1 MLTLEREAARSV
13 RHDLSVEREDIL
25 FWNSAP
31 DVVEIEFTVRND
43 GPDRSPPTEATVE
56 AAPLG
61 AFVAWRPLGRV
72 PVPAID
78 PGGEAVIRTRAAC
91 DPPPTGARPKRL
103 NPARLLTALDLFDR
117 RGRTASVRGVL
128 GKLPADPLRAM
139 FRGGV
144 HWAGNLNVFLGGKAT
159 ERHTARSLR
168 VRPGCLNVALFCVG
182 IGGDAYRFHL
192 DGEVDAW
199 NARLYESGL
208 VWSGR
213 DKAIDTGLPL
223 GEWVSGAHLILVELH
238 VEPPAGCAAGK
249 LDVRVQQ
256 KSTGREAVVEFGF
269 DPDAEGPGCYTV

>member
-159 ERHTARSLR
+159 ERHTATRTGSTWTARSTR
-168 VRPGCLNVALFCVG
+168 GTRGCTNRA
-182 IGGDAYRFHL
+182 
-192 DGEVDAW
+192 
-199 NARLYESGL
+199 
-208 VWSGR
+208 WSGR
-213 DKAIDTGLPL
+213 VGTRRSTR
-223 GEWVSGAHLILVELH
+223 VSRSGSGSA
-238 VEPPAGCAAGK
+238 
-249 LDVRVQQ
+249 VR
-256 KSTGREAVVEFGF
+256 T
-269 DPDAEGPGCYTV
+269 